1 MPQKT
6 LTEGTT
12 NDNTQ
17 DLETTIQKQAYKL
30 ENLRN
35 KIRYVEQLEDSP

>member
-6 LTEGTT
+6 LTEGT
-12 NDNTQ
+12 NNNTAQ
-17 DLETTIQKQAYKL
+17 DLEATIQKQAYKL

>member
-6 LTEGTT
+6 LTEGT
-12 NDNTQ
+12 NDNTTQ
-17 DLETTIQKQAYKL
+17 DLEATIQKQAYKL